1 MSLVKVE
8 PELRKE
14 LSRQVK
20 YLKRYGDKH
29 NRKLPDTMI
38 AQKIK
43 ITAST
48 LAKFLN
54 KKTTTV
60 HQDTYYKVVEWLEKD
75 K

>member
-1 MSLVKVE
+1 MSLVEIE
-8 PELRKE
+8 PEVRKE
-14 LSRQVK
+14 LEKRVK
-20 YLKRYGDKH
+20 YLKRHGDKN
-29 NRKLPDTMI
+29 NRSLPNTMI
-38 AQKIK
+38 ARKIN
-43 ITAST
+43 ITAPT